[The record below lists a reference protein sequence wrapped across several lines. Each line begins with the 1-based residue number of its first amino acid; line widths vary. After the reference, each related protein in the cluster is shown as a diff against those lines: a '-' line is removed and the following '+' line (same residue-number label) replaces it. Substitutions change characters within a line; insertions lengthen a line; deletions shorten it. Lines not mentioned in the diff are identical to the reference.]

1 MERAQLEELLYQS
14 LETERGG
21 VKVYEAAV
29 QCAQNDDLRKEFSK
43 YLDETRT
50 HETTMLRVLDAFG
63 LEPETE
69 TPGRAII
76 RTKAATLVQSME
88 AAREADPASAQLVAA
103 ECVVEAES
111 KDQMNW
117 ELMGEVAGKL
127 SGEEKKVLDEAYSE
141 VGEQENQHLYHT
153 MGWARELWLES
164 LGLPAVLPPPEEQKE
179 TKTAIG
185 ADRARQARDEMI

>member
-29 QCAQNDDLRKEFSK
+29 ECARNDDLRKEFSK

-50 HETTMLRVLDAFG
+50 HETIMLRVLDAFG

-88 AAREADPASAQLVAA
+88 TAREADPASAQLVAA

-111 KDQMNW
+111 KDHMNW

-127 SGEEKKVLDEAYSE
+127 TGEEKKILDEAYSE

-185 ADRARQARDEMI
+185 ADRARQARDEMV

>member
-1 MERAQLEELLYQS
+1 VERAQLEELLYQS

-21 VKVYEAAV
+21 VQVYEHAV
-29 QCAQNDDLRKEFSK
+29 KCAQNDDLKKEFSK
-43 YLDETRT
+43 YLEETRT
-50 HETTMLRVLDAFG
+50 HETIMLRVLDTFG
-63 LEPETE
+63 LDPGTE
-69 TPGRAII
+69 TPGRQII
-76 RTKAATLVQSME
+76 RTKAQTLVQSMQSALE
-88 AAREADPASAQLVAA
+88 SDPSAAQLVAA

-111 KDQMNW
+111 KDHLNW

-185 ADRARQARDEMI
+185 ADRAKQARKEML